1 MPTAT
6 TTPARPMPTRSDPPA
21 GRVRLNVG
29 GGKGHPVMRD
39 WTVVDLRESADVVL
53 DITEKALPHADSSV
67 DLLVCSHTLE
77 HVPRARLGF
86 VLSEFLRVV
95 KPVAKGG
102 VVRIA
107 VPDIEQACRA
117 YVAGDEAF
125 FRKADLTYAD
135 PDAPLGG
142 LLASWFYSVSA
153 VGNGHVNCFDFGSMS
168 WWLKRAGFARVE
180 RSTYRG
186 SRVEDLRAEGIDLH
200 PHESLYVEAFK
211 E

>member
-1 MPTAT
+1 M
-6 TTPARPMPTRSDPPA
+6 
-21 GRVRLNVG
+21 
-29 GGKGHPVMRD
+29 VMNIA
-39 WTVVDLRESADVVL
+39 EQP
-53 DITEKALPHADSSV
+53 LPFADSSV

-77 HVPRARLGF
+77 HVQRARLGF
-86 VLSEFLRVV
+86 VLSEFRRVV
-95 KPVAKGG
+95 KPATQGG

-107 VPDIEQACRA
+107 VPDIELACRA
-117 YVAGDEAF
+117 YVAGDESF
-125 FRKADLTYAD
+125 FREADLTYAD

-168 WWLKRAGFARVE
+168 WWLSRAGFARVE
-180 RSTYRG
+180 RSSYRG
-186 SRVEDLRAEGIDLH
+186 SADADLRVEGIDLH

>member
-6 TTPARPMPTRSDPPA
+6 PMSARSMPTPSDAPA

-29 GGKGHPVMRD
+29 GGKGHPSTRD
-39 WTVVDLRESADVVL
+39 WTVVDIRESADVVL
-53 DITEKALPHADSSV
+53 DITERALPYADSSV

-77 HVPRARLGF
+77 HVARARLGF
-86 VLSEFLRVV
+86 VLSEFFRVV
-95 KPVAKGG
+95 KPASRGG
-102 VVRIA
+102 VLRIA
-107 VPDIEQACRA
+107 VPDIESACRA
-117 YVAGDEAF
+117 YVAGDEEF

-168 WWLKRAGFARVE
+168 WWLKRAGFARVA

-186 SRVEDLRAEGIDLH
+186 SADADLRVEGIDLH
-200 PHESLYVEAFK
+200 PHESLYVEAYK